1 LNERGL
7 GAKGENMSGQNLL
20 SVKIKQ
26 LLLIFGI
33 ATLWTGLVSTL
44 SFAQEAPAPRSDVFA
59 DRPRIDVATSITLE
73 DARVII
79 EAAAALVR
87 QEKGHAAIVVVDDNG
102 NVVSMDRMNG
112 TSSFFQRFA
121 VGKAVGAVALQVS
134 TAETFEAYKTNP
146 QRFLSALSMLQGE
159 VLLIPGGFPLIV
171 DGRVVGGVGSA
182 GHRGDGDVRA
192 AKAGLAAWEKL
203 RQGQKSSP

>member
-1 LNERGL
+1 M
-7 GAKGENMSGQNLL
+7 KKENLVCLRMTAAIFMWFLTSSA
-20 SVKIKQ
+20 SVI
-26 LLLIFGI
+26 L
-33 ATLWTGLVSTL
+33 
-44 SFAQEAPAPRSDVFA
+44 AQETPAPRSDVFA
-59 DRPRIDVATSITLE
+59 ERPRIDVATSITLE

-79 EAAAALVR
+79 EAATALVR

-102 NVVSMDRMNG
+102 NIVSMDRMNG

-134 TAETFEAYKTNP
+134 TADTFEAYKTNP

-171 DGRVVGGVGSA
+171 DGRIVGGVGSA

-192 AKAGLAAWEKL
+192 VKAGIAAWERL
-203 RQGQKSSP
+203 RQSRRSSQ

>member
-1 LNERGL
+1 MCNRKLFLTTTKKLSSVFVIVML
-7 GAKGENMSGQNLL
+7 GA
-20 SVKIKQ
+20 SVTR
-26 LLLIFGI
+26 G
-33 ATLWTGLVSTL
+33 
-44 SFAQEAPAPRSDVFA
+44 QEAPTPRTDVFA

-73 DARVII
+73 EARVII

-159 VLLIPGGFPLIV
+159 VLLIPGGFPLIA
-171 DGRVVGGVGSA
+171 DGRVVGGIGSA

-192 AKAGLAAWEKL
+192 AKAGLAAWEKF
-203 RQGQKSSP
+203 RQSKR

>member
-1 LNERGL
+1 MRVRNFQL
-7 GAKGENMSGQNLL
+7 AK
-20 SVKIKQ
+20 VKRA
-26 LLLIFGI
+26 LLIFASVI
-33 ATLWTGLVSTL
+33 LWTGFEVSIL
-44 SFAQEAPAPRSDVFA
+44 LAQEPPAARTDVFA

-73 DARVII
+73 EARVII
-79 EAAAALVR
+79 EAATALVR

-102 NVVSMDRMNG
+102 NLVSMDRMNG

-159 VLLIPGGFPLIV
+159 IILIPGGFPLIV

-192 AKAGLAAWEKL
+192 ARAGLAAWEKS
-203 RQGQKSSP
+203 RQSRR

>member
-1 LNERGL
+1 MNR
-7 GAKGENMSGQNLL
+7 QNLL
-20 SVKIKQ
+20 SAKVKR
-26 LLLIFGI
+26 LLLALGMLM
-33 ATLWTGLVSTL
+33 LWTGFETPIAP
-44 SFAQEAPAPRSDVFA
+44 AQEQPVPRTDVFA

-112 TSSFFQRFA
+112 TSSFYQRFA

-203 RQGQKSSP
+203 RQSRR

>member
-1 LNERGL
+1 
-7 GAKGENMSGQNLL
+7 MSGQNLL
-20 SVKIKQ
+20 AVKVKR
-26 LLLIFGI
+26 LLLVFGM
-33 ATLWTGLVSTL
+33 ALLWNLAGAVGR
-44 SFAQEAPAPRSDVFA
+44 AQEAPAPRTDVFA

-203 RQGQKSSP
+203 RQSKR

>member
-1 LNERGL
+1 MYNRKLLLTTTKKLSSVFVIVML
-7 GAKGENMSGQNLL
+7 GA
-20 SVKIKQ
+20 SVTH
-26 LLLIFGI
+26 G
-33 ATLWTGLVSTL
+33 
-44 SFAQEAPAPRSDVFA
+44 QEAPTPRTDVFA

-73 DARVII
+73 EARVII

-171 DGRVVGGVGSA
+171 DGRVVGGIGSA

-203 RQGQKSSP
+203 RQSRKSSP

>member
-1 LNERGL
+1 MCNRKLFLTTTKKLSSVFVIVML
-7 GAKGENMSGQNLL
+7 GA
-20 SVKIKQ
+20 SVTR
-26 LLLIFGI
+26 G
-33 ATLWTGLVSTL
+33 
-44 SFAQEAPAPRSDVFA
+44 QEAPTPRIDVFA

-73 DARVII
+73 EARVII

-159 VLLIPGGFPLIV
+159 VLLIPGGFPLIA
-171 DGRVVGGVGSA
+171 DGRVVGGIGSA

-192 AKAGLAAWEKL
+192 AKAGLAAWEKF
-203 RQGQKSSP
+203 RQSKR

>member
-1 LNERGL
+1 MHNPAPNRVSKM
-7 GAKGENMSGQNLL
+7 A
-20 SVKIKQ
+20 VA
-26 LLLIFGI
+26 GI
-33 ATLWTGLVSTL
+33 ALAMILMASIA
-44 SFAQEAPAPRSDVFA
+44 FAQDPPAPRSDVFN

-73 DARVII
+73 EARAII

-102 NVVSMDRMNG
+102 NVVSMDRMDG

-159 VLLIPGGFPLIV
+159 VILIPGGFPLVV
-171 DGRVVGGVGSA
+171 DGRIVGGVGSA

-192 AKAGLAAWEKL
+192 AKAGVAAWEKF
-203 RQGQKSSP
+203 RQNKR

>member
-1 LNERGL
+1 MCNGKLFLTTTKKLSSVFVIVML
-7 GAKGENMSGQNLL
+7 GASVTRGQE
-20 SVKIKQ
+20 
-26 LLLIFGI
+26 
-33 ATLWTGLVSTL
+33 TPT
-44 SFAQEAPAPRSDVFA
+44 PRTDVFA

-73 DARVII
+73 EARVII

-171 DGRVVGGVGSA
+171 DGRVVGGIGSA

-192 AKAGLAAWEKL
+192 AKAGLAAWEKF
-203 RQGQKSSP
+203 RQSRKPSP

>member
-1 LNERGL
+1 MRVHNF
-7 GAKGENMSGQNLL
+7 LL
-20 SVKIKQ
+20 AQVKRP
-26 LLLIFGI
+26 LLIFASVI
-33 ATLWTGLVSTL
+33 LWTGFEVSIL
-44 SFAQEAPAPRSDVFA
+44 CAQESPAPRSDVFA
-59 DRPRIDVATSITLE
+59 DRPRIDVSTSITLE
-73 DARVII
+73 EARVII

-102 NVVSMDRMNG
+102 NLVSMDRMNG

-203 RQGQKSSP
+203 GRSTKSSP